1 MDLAVDWRS
10 SAPTSS
16 DVGPV
21 LSVEDAVGSKVVA
34 IYGRTEARDFLDL
47 DSIRRS
53 GRFSDAEL
61 LRLAAERDDGFE
73 AGMYARQLG
82 AIERIREE
90 RFAEYGVNGEE
101 LAAVRRR
108 ILEWAD
114 IILSSDGRPEP

>member
-1 MDLAVDWRS
+1 M
-10 SAPTSS
+10 
-16 DVGPV
+16 
-21 LSVEDAVGSKVVA
+21 EDAVGSKVVA